1 MLSII
6 PTTSEAHLPSERK
19 RKRIPNSHSQN
30 TCIMMPWFDDGQGVI
45 FLRHFVNARKK
56 KSIFREEPTEADGP
70 RNNVTSLAE
79 RELRT
84 GPHYQ
89 RTLAILRVTGP
100 AHCSS
105 FLLAFRGF
113 PFSPSLLRQPRTA
126 LSRDESIYFYGAYD
140 ARVHNVR
147 CSSLIRLRRA
157 CGVCIILSDES
168 THCFAFCQEFNSS
181 DVCRS

>member
-1 MLSII
+1 MVWWWARCYISA
-6 PTTSEAHLPSERK
+6 P
-19 RKRIPNSHSQN
+19 
-30 TCIMMPWFDDGQGVI
+30 
-45 FLRHFVNARKK
+45 LRQCQKK

-89 RTLAILRVTGP
+89 RTLATLRVTGP

-105 FLLAFRGF
+105 FLLAFRV
-113 PFSPSLLRQPRTA
+113 FSFCPSLLRQPRTA

-140 ARVHNVR
+140 ARIHNVR

-168 THCFAFCQEFNSS
+168 THCFAFCQEFNMMCVDLSS
-181 DVCRS
+181 SFSFIFSESSLRCVAVHRFVTRLRLRSTVLCSEL